1 MSTRSNRPF
10 DYLQIVRFAS
20 VGVLNTAFGYTV
32 ILFALWLG
40 NGDVVSNLI
49 GYAAGLVLSFGLN
62 NRWTFGNKQN
72 ASPSVIARYVATF
85 LVAYAVN
92 LGIVLA
98 ARSTGLMDGPMIH
111 LLGIGA
117 YTILFYLGS
126 VYFVFAENTPIS
138 INNRHAING
147 RSEPR

>member
-1 MSTRSNRPF
+1 MSTQSNRPF

-40 NGDVVSNLI
+40 TGDIVSNLI
-49 GYAAGLVLSFGLN
+49 GYTSGLALSFGLN
-62 NRWTFGNKQN
+62 NRWTFGSTKNV
-72 ASPSVIARYVATF
+72 PSNVVARYVGTF

-111 LLGIGA
+111 LLGICA

-126 VYFVFAENTPIS
+126 VCFVFAENTPIS
-138 INNRHAING
+138 IKNRHANQ
-147 RSEPR
+147 PTK

>member
-40 NGDVVSNLI
+40 NGDVVSNMI
-49 GYAAGLVLSFGLN
+49 GYTAGLALSFALN
-62 NRWTFGNKQN
+62 RQWTFGGAKDVPPN
-72 ASPSVIARYVATF
+72 VGARYVGTF
-85 LVAYAVN
+85 LVAYAIN

-98 ARSTGLMDGPMIH
+98 ARSTGLMEGPMIH
-111 LLGIGA
+111 LLGICA

-138 INNRHAING
+138 IKNRHANQ
-147 RSEPR
+147 RTK

>member
-32 ILFALWLG
+32 ILFVLWLG
-40 NGDVVSNLI
+40 TGDILSNLI
-49 GYAAGLVLSFGLN
+49 GYTAGLALSFVLN
-62 NRWTFGNKQN
+62 RQWTFGATKDV
-72 ASPSVIARYVATF
+72 PSNVVARYVGTF

-111 LLGIGA
+111 LLGICA

-126 VYFVFAENTPIS
+126 VYFVFAENTPVS
-138 INNRHAING
+138 IKNRHANQ
-147 RSEPR
+147 PTK

>member
-1 MSTRSNRPF
+1 MSMRSSRPF

-40 NGDVVSNLI
+40 NGDIVSNLI
-49 GYAAGLVLSFGLN
+49 GYTAGLVLSFGLN
-62 NRWTFGNKQN
+62 RQWTFGSTKNVLPN
-72 ASPSVIARYVATF
+72 IVARYVGMF

-111 LLGIGA
+111 LLGISA
-117 YTILFYLGS
+117 YTFLFYVGS

-138 INNRHAING
+138 IKNRHAING

>member
-1 MSTRSNRPF
+1 
-10 DYLQIVRFAS
+10 VRFAS

-40 NGDVVSNLI
+40 NGDIVSNLI
-49 GYAAGLVLSFGLN
+49 GYTAGLALSFVLN
-62 NRWTFGNKQN
+62 RQWTFGTTEDV
-72 ASPSVIARYVATF
+72 PSNVVARYVGTF

-111 LLGIGA
+111 LLGICA

-126 VYFVFAENTPIS
+126 VYFVFAENTPVS
-138 INNRHAING
+138 IKNRHAKQ
-147 RSEPR
+147 PTK